1 MHLYMILCGV
11 CNCIDMRYFQWNNE
25 ISACVSLTLS
35 LLDLVHLPAVIQ
47 EAAAWRDTG
56 VISASVGD
64 NGTLHCF
71 YDSQV
76 ALQFSCYR
84 QTLGG
89 GPELLSSVYKYDS
102 ASKVFHWMEKNPRF
116 SVQRKEPMNHLH
128 ISDVYFSDW
137 AAYFWR
143 SSHSNMV
150 EFGEGGLS
158 KCQWYCASLFLWFW
172 LPKKCRCCWRFSLQ
186 IMMITLKISK
196 ITRVHLLR
204 VSLSK
209 YAQRLYSK
217 W

>member
-1 MHLYMILCGV
+1 MHLYMIHSGV
-11 CNCIDMRYFQWNNE
+11 CNCLDMRYFQWNND

-56 VISASVGD
+56 PVLGTMGRYFASA
-64 NGTLHCF
+64 TC
-71 YDSQV
+71 QV

-102 ASKVFHWMEKNPRF
+102 ASNVFRWMEENPRF
-116 SVQRKEPMNHLH
+116 SVQRKEAMNHLH

-137 AAYFWR
+137 AAYFWG

-150 EFGEGGLS
+150 EFGEGG
-158 KCQWYCASLFLWFW
+158 SL
-172 LPKKCRCCWRFSLQ
+172 
-186 IMMITLKISK
+186 
-196 ITRVHLLR
+196 
-204 VSLSK
+204 
-209 YAQRLYSK
+209 
-217 W
+217 